1 MVWSDVPSF
10 RVVANLVE
18 AEISHTFLLYT
29 GSQMEK
35 NDNDIHRIDDEIYHE
50 LLAVATDN
58 EALLVASP
66 KYYRRKVIRNMTSL
80 IMAAKQD
87 PTIRQYFFLTG
98 RNPDMMLDQFLRK
111 AVAKLGK

>member
-1 MVWSDVPSF
+1 
-10 RVVANLVE
+10 
-18 AEISHTFLLYT
+18 
-29 GSQMEK
+29 MEK

-66 KYYRRKVIRNMTSL
+66 EYYRRKVIRNMTSL
-80 IMAAKQD
+80 VMAAKQD
-87 PTIRQYFFLTG
+87 PTIRQHFFLTG

-111 AVAKLGK
+111 AAAKLGK